1 MNTRFVA
8 IIGGSG
14 SGKTW
19 LADRLAARLGAKAA
33 RLSLDDFYRDRAHLT
48 LAQRKRI
55 NFDHPRAIDWPL
67 FLEVLEGLSKGLKVT
82 VPRYD
87 FTQSTRSGKQGVCR
101 PKPWILIDGLWLLH
115 HRECRRFMDLSIFV
129 ECPASLRLK
138 RRLERDLKER
148 ARSVASVRKQFRE
161 HTDPMHQLYV
171 EPQANRAGQIV
182 NSPISESDVDA
193 LARTL
198 VSLFNSKPT
207 QP

>member
-1 MNTRFVA
+1 MNTHFVA

-19 LADRLAARLGAKAA
+19 LADRLAARLGALAG

-67 FLEVLEGLSKGLKVT
+67 FLEALEGLAQGHAVSIPK
-82 VPRYD
+82 YD
-87 FTQSTRSGKQGVCR
+87 FTQSTRSNQTGRCR

-115 HRECRRFMDLSIFV
+115 RRECRRLMEFSIFV
-129 ECPASLRLK
+129 ECPARLRLQ
-138 RRLERDLKER
+138 RRLDRDLKER
-148 ARSVASVRKQFRE
+148 ARSVASVRKQFRD

-171 EPQANRAGQIV
+171 EPQARLASRIMK
-182 NSPISESDVDA
+182 SPISESDIEE
-193 LARTL
+193 LAQDL
-198 VSLFNSKPT
+198 ASIAKSKPT

>member
-1 MNTRFVA
+1 MHTRFVA

-19 LADRLAARLGAKAA
+19 LADRLATRLGAKAG
-33 RLSLDDFYRDRAHLT
+33 RLSLDDFYRDREHLT

-67 FLEVLEGLSKGLKVT
+67 FLETLEALSKGLKVT
-82 VPRYD
+82 VPKYD
-87 FTQSTRSGKQGVCR
+87 FTLSTRSRKQGVCR

-115 HRECRRFMDLSIFV
+115 HRQCRRFMDLSIFV
-129 ECPASLRLK
+129 ACPASLRLQ
-138 RRLERDLKER
+138 RRLDRDLRER

-161 HTDPMHQLYV
+161 HTDPMHRLYV
-171 EPQANRAGQIV
+171 EPQALRASQV
-182 NSPISESDVDA
+182 VKSPISESDVDD
-193 LARTL
+193 LTRTL
-198 VSLFNSKPT
+198 ASISNSKPT